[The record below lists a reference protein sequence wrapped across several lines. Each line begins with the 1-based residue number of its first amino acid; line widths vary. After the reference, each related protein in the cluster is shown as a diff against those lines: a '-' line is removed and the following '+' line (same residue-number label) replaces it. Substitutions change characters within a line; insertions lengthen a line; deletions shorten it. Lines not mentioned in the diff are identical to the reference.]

1 MERNRSVA
9 APGEYGEHMEMEPEP
24 PKPRRAPAGAAVL
37 RTEVTE
43 AIRTAV
49 FEELAT
55 VGYGRMSIERVAR
68 RAGVGKAAVY
78 RRWRSKLPIVLD
90 VVAAVAAQGLPT
102 PDTGSLR
109 GDLRVLL
116 EATARV
122 LQHPVAAQIIPDLL
136 AESARNP
143 ELAEALQTAVR
154 DSQRGV
160 AETVIHSAVT
170 RGELS
175 PDTDIDL
182 ALDLA
187 SGPLYWRLAMVRSP
201 LGEGYLDRL
210 TAATVAA
217 FTAAHT

>member
-1 MERNRSVA
+1 MEK
-9 APGEYGEHMEMEPEP
+9 EPT
-24 PKPRRAPAGAAVL
+24 KPRRVPAGAAVL
-37 RTEVTE
+37 QENVTD

-68 RAGVGKAAVY
+68 RAGVGKAAIY
-78 RRWRSKLPIVLD
+78 RRWRSKLPIVLE
-90 VVAAVAAQGLPT
+90 VVSALAVQGLPT
-102 PDTGSLR
+102 PDTGSLQ
-109 GDLRVLL
+109 GDIKVLL

-122 LQHPVAAQIIPDLL
+122 LWHPMAAQIIPDLF

-143 ELAEALQTAVR
+143 DMAQALQAAVR

-160 AETVIHSAVT
+160 AEVVIRNAVD

-175 PDTDIDL
+175 ADTDVDL

-187 SGPLYWRLAMVRSP
+187 SGPLYWRLSTMRSP
-201 LGEGYLDRL
+201 LPEGYLDGL
-210 TAATVAA
+210 AAATTAALAA
-217 FTAAHT
+217 ARISR

>member
-1 MERNRSVA
+1 MESQ
-9 APGEYGEHMEMEPEP
+9 P
-24 PKPRRAPAGAAVL
+24 PTSRRAPAGAAVL

-102 PDTGSLR
+102 PDTGSLG

-116 EATARV
+116 GATARV

-143 ELAEALQTAVR
+143 ELAEALHTAVR

-160 AETVIHSAVT
+160 AETVLHNAVA

-175 PDTDIDL
+175 DDTDIDL

-201 LGEGYLDRL
+201 LSEGYLDRL

-217 FTAAHT
+217 FTAAHA